1 MSQQD
6 IYESLCKKCYIRVMK
21 PTKKEIKKMVM
32 SEEEYECDCCHKT
45 CATSNMWRINND
57 G

>member
-6 IYESLCKKCYIRVMK
+6 MYESLCKKCYIRIMK

-32 SEEEYECDCCHKT
+32 SDEEYQCDCCNKT
-45 CATSNMWRINND
+45 DYIVEYVED
-57 G
+57 

>member
-6 IYESLCKKCYIRVMK
+6 LYENLCKKCYIRIMK

-32 SEEEYECDCCHKT
+32 SEEDYQCDCCHKT
-45 CATSNMWRINND
+45 GPIVEYVED
-57 G
+57 

>member
-6 IYESLCKKCYIRVMK
+6 MYESLCKKCYIRIMK

-32 SEEEYECDCCHKT
+32 SDDEYQCDCCHKT
-45 CATSNMWRINND
+45 DYIVEYVED
-57 G
+57 

>member
-6 IYESLCKKCYIRVMK
+6 IYDNLCKKCYIKVMR

-32 SEEEYECDCCHKT
+32 SEETYGCDCCHKT
-45 CATSNMWRINND
+45 DYIVEYVED
-57 G
+57 

>member
-6 IYESLCKKCYIRVMK
+6 LYENLCKKCYIRIMK

-32 SEEEYECDCCHKT
+32 SEDEYQCDCCHKT
-45 CATSNMWRINND
+45 DYIVECVED
-57 G
+57 

>member
-6 IYESLCKKCYIRVMK
+6 LYENLCKKCYIRIMK

-32 SEEEYECDCCHKT
+32 SDEYYQCDCCHKT
-45 CATSNMWRINND
+45 DYIVEYVED
-57 G
+57 

>member
-1 MSQQD
+1 MGQQD
-6 IYESLCKKCYIRVMK
+6 MYDNLCRKCYIKIIK

-45 CATSNMWRINND
+45 DYIVEYLED
-57 G
+57 

>member
-6 IYESLCKKCYIRVMK
+6 MYESLCKKCYIRIMK

-32 SEEEYECDCCHKT
+32 SDDEYQCDCCNKT
-45 CATSNMWRINND
+45 DYIVEYVED
-57 G
+57 

>member
-6 IYESLCKKCYIRVMK
+6 MYENLCKKCYIRIMK

-32 SEEEYECDCCHKT
+32 SEDEYQCDCCHKT
-45 CATSNMWRINND
+45 DYIVEYVED
-57 G
+57 

>member
-6 IYESLCKKCYIRVMK
+6 IYESLCKKCYIRIMK

-32 SEEEYECDCCHKT
+32 SEEQYPCDCCNKT
-45 CATSNMWRINND
+45 DYIVEYVED
-57 G
+57 

>member
-6 IYESLCKKCYIRVMK
+6 IYESLCKKCYIRIMK

-32 SEEEYECDCCHKT
+32 SEEQYQCDCCNKT
-45 CATSNMWRINND
+45 NYIVEYVED
-57 G
+57 

>member
-6 IYESLCKKCYIRVMK
+6 MYENLCKKCYIKIMK

-32 SEEEYECDCCHKT
+32 SEVEYQCDCCHKT
-45 CATSNMWRINND
+45 DYIVEYVED
-57 G
+57 

>member
-6 IYESLCKKCYIRVMK
+6 MYESLCKKCYIRIMK

-32 SEEEYECDCCHKT
+32 SDEQYQCDCCRKT
-45 CATSNMWRINND
+45 DYIVEYVED
-57 G
+57 

>member
-6 IYESLCKKCYIRVMK
+6 MYESLCKKCYIRIMK

-32 SEEEYECDCCHKT
+32 SDDKYQCDCCHKT
-45 CATSNMWRINND
+45 DYIVEYVED
-57 G
+57 

>member
-6 IYESLCKKCYIRVMK
+6 LYENLCKKCYIRIMK

-32 SEEEYECDCCHKT
+32 SEDEYQCDCCHKIT
-45 CATSNMWRINND
+45 LIVEYVED
-57 G
+57 

>member
-6 IYESLCKKCYIRVMK
+6 IYESLCKKCYIRIMK

-32 SEEEYECDCCHKT
+32 SDEEYQCDCCGKT
-45 CATSNMWRINND
+45 DSIVEYIEE
-57 G
+57 

>member
-6 IYESLCKKCYIRVMK
+6 LYESLCKKCYIRIMK

-32 SEEEYECDCCHKT
+32 SDEQYQCDCCHKKDF
-45 CATSNMWRINND
+45 IVD
-57 G
+57 YVED

>member
-6 IYESLCKKCYIRVMK
+6 MYESLCKKCYIRIMK

-32 SEEEYECDCCHKT
+32 SDEKYQCDCCNKT
-45 CATSNMWRINND
+45 DFIVEYVED
-57 G
+57 

>member
-6 IYESLCKKCYIRVMK
+6 MYESLCKKCYIRIMK

-32 SEEEYECDCCHKT
+32 SDEEYQCDCCHKT
-45 CATSNMWRINND
+45 DYIVD
-57 G
+57 YVED